1 MWLRVAQGVAAG
13 VLLPVIL
20 ALAAVTTA
28 CSPVQENG
36 ATAVTASEIE
46 GTDAAIEKTV
56 APTATIT
63 RPFRRYSSQDAI
75 EAFIAVGLEAEAPT
89 PLELDGH
96 SPLPPTFVEA
106 QRFQMPSSGDRTARV
121 FSFESASDLQ
131 AVKAYY
137 EGITGSQA
145 SLVIVKENLLLQV
158 SASIPAEVADAYQG
172 ALDSLD

>member
-1 MWLRVAQGVAAG
+1 VRARVAQSVAAG
-13 VLLPVIL
+13 AFLPVIL
-20 ALAAVTTA
+20 ALAAVTIA
-28 CSPVQENG
+28 CSPVPENG
-36 ATAVTASEIE
+36 AAGEAAPEIE
-46 GTDAAIEKTV
+46 GADAAIEKT
-56 APTATIT
+56 AEATATIT

-75 EAFIAVGLEAEAPT
+75 DAFIAAGLEAESAT
-89 PLELDGH
+89 PLEVNGH

-121 FSFESASDLQ
+121 FSFESVSDLQ

-158 SASIPAEVADAYQG
+158 STSIPANVADAYRN